1 LKKVLSAIGIA
12 ALAAT
17 AFVATPA
24 QAATK
29 LKIAHIPKLGTIGYF
44 QAAHKGVERACKELK
59 ATCAYKGP
67 TEITAAAQVKE
78 INAAVQG
85 GYNVLIVAANDKDA
99 LVPALKAAMKKKVT
113 VVTYDSD
120 VAQAGRSVF
129 VNQASS
135 EGIGQ
140 ALAKSASDLAGGKGD
155 IAILSTTPDATNQ
168 NVWIDYMKKEL
179 AAKYP
184 DVKVVAT
191 AYGLDKPEE
200 STTETQGLIQKYPT
214 IKAIVAPTSLKF
226 IGMDLISAAQL
237 VNKDVAD
244 FYLDFII
251 DEELKASCVIFA
263 GHEPNVRAIMQ
274 DKRHMVG
281 SDGILTGNRPHPRG
295 YGTFARYL
303 GVYAREEKVLTL
315 HGAIA
320 RMTGRAAKRLGL
332 SDRGFIKKG
341 MKADLVLFDAESV
354 IDRSTYEAPRVV
366 AAGIE
371 MVWISGIAT
380 LKNGQRTQ
388 ATPGVGL
395 RR

>member
-1 LKKVLSAIGIA
+1 MKKVLSAIGIA

-120 VAQAGRSVF
+120 VAEAGRSVF

-140 ALAKSASDLAGGKGD
+140 ALAKSASDLAGGSGD

-214 IKAIVAPTSLKF
+214 IKAIVAPTSVGIVAAAKYVSGSASKGKVFVTGLGLPNDMKTYIKDGSGAQASLWDVENFGYVSVYVANDIRNKKAKTTTGSTFKGGPTDKGLKSRQV
-226 IGMDLISAAQL
+226 IDQVNAAGK
-237 VNKDVAD
+237 V
-244 FYLDFII
+244 
-251 DEELKASCVIFA
+251 
-263 GHEPNVRAIMQ
+263 
-274 DKRHMVG
+274 
-281 SDGILTGNRPHPRG
+281 TGNEIV
-295 YGTFARYL
+295 L
-303 GVYAREEKVLTL
+303 G
-315 HGAIA
+315 
-320 RMTGRAAKRLGL
+320 
-332 SDRGFIKKG
+332 
-341 MKADLVLFDAESV
+341 
-354 IDRSTYEAPRVV
+354 P
-366 AAGIE
+366 
-371 MVWISGIAT
+371 AT
-380 LKNGQRTQ
+380 VFTKDNVDQFNF
-388 ATPGVGL
+388 
-395 RR
+395 

>member
-12 ALAAT
+12 ALVAT
-17 AFVATPA
+17 AFVAAPA

-44 QAAHKGVERACKELK
+44 QAADKGVQRACAELK

-99 LVPALKAAMKKKVT
+99 LVPALKAAMKKGVT

-135 EGIGQ
+135 QGIGQ

-155 IAILSTTPDATNQ
+155 IAILSTTADATNQ
-168 NVWIDYMKKEL
+168 NVWIKYMKEEL

-191 AYGLDKPEE
+191 AYGNDKPED
-200 STTETQGLIQKYPT
+200 STTETQGLIQKNPT
-214 IKAIVAPTSLKF
+214 IKVIVAPTSVGIVAAAKYVS
-226 IGMDLISAAQL
+226 GSASKGKVFVTGLGLPNDMKTYIKDGSGAQASL
-237 VNKDVAD
+237 WDVENFGYVAVQVANS
-244 FYLDFII
+244 IRNG
-251 DEELKASCVIFA
+251 KAKVT
-263 GHEPNVRAIMQ
+263 
-274 DKRHMVG
+274 VG
-281 SDGILTGNRPHPRG
+281 SVIKSGAGDKGLKERTVIQGAVGNELILGPATVFTKDNVDGFN
-295 YGTFARYL
+295 F
-303 GVYAREEKVLTL
+303 
-315 HGAIA
+315 
-320 RMTGRAAKRLGL
+320 
-332 SDRGFIKKG
+332 
-341 MKADLVLFDAESV
+341 
-354 IDRSTYEAPRVV
+354 
-366 AAGIE
+366 
-371 MVWISGIAT
+371 
-380 LKNGQRTQ
+380 
-388 ATPGVGL
+388 
-395 RR
+395 

>member
-1 LKKVLSAIGIA
+1 MKKVLSAIGIA

-17 AFVATPA
+17 AFVAAPA

-85 GYNVLIVAANDKDA
+85 GFNVLIVAANDKDA
-99 LVPALKAAMKKKVT
+99 LVPALRAAQKKKVT

-140 ALAKSASDLAGGKGD
+140 ALAKSAADLAGGSGD

-168 NVWIDYMKKEL
+168 NVWIDFMKKEL

-184 DVKVVAT
+184 NVKVVAT

-214 IKAIVAPTSLKF
+214 IKAIVAPTSVGIVAAAKYVS
-226 IGMDLISAAQL
+226 GSASKGKVFVTGLGLPNDMKTYIKDGSGAQASL
-237 VNKDVAD
+237 WDVENFGYVAVQVANSIVNKKQSVKVGAVIKSGKGDKG
-244 FYLDFII
+244 
-251 DEELKASCVIFA
+251 LKSRTVIKGAVGNEVILGPATVFTKD
-263 GHEPNVRAIMQ
+263 NVDQ
-274 DKRHMVG
+274 F
-281 SDGILTGNRPHPRG
+281 N
-295 YGTFARYL
+295 F
-303 GVYAREEKVLTL
+303 
-315 HGAIA
+315 
-320 RMTGRAAKRLGL
+320 
-332 SDRGFIKKG
+332 
-341 MKADLVLFDAESV
+341 
-354 IDRSTYEAPRVV
+354 
-366 AAGIE
+366 
-371 MVWISGIAT
+371 
-380 LKNGQRTQ
+380 
-388 ATPGVGL
+388 
-395 RR
+395 

>member
-1 LKKVLSAIGIA
+1 LQSQSEGTTLKKVLSAIGIA

-17 AFVATPA
+17 AFVAAPA

-59 ATCAYKGP
+59 ANCAYKGP

-99 LVPALKAAMKKKVT
+99 LVPALKAAQKKRVT

-140 ALAKSASDLAGGKGD
+140 ALAKSASDLAGGSGD

-168 NVWIDYMKKEL
+168 NVWIDFMKKEL

-184 DVKVVAT
+184 NVKVVAT

-214 IKAIVAPTSLKF
+214 PTSVGIVAAAKYVSGSASKGKVFVTGLGLPNDMKTYIKDGSGAQASLWDVENF
-226 IGMDLISAAQL
+226 GYVAVQVANSI
-237 VNKDVAD
+237 VNKKQSVKVGATIKSGKGDKGLKTRTVTKGAVGNE
-244 FYLDFII
+244 II
-251 DEELKASCVIFA
+251 LGPATVFTKD
-263 GHEPNVRAIMQ
+263 NVDQ
-274 DKRHMVG
+274 F
-281 SDGILTGNRPHPRG
+281 N
-295 YGTFARYL
+295 F
-303 GVYAREEKVLTL
+303 
-315 HGAIA
+315 
-320 RMTGRAAKRLGL
+320 
-332 SDRGFIKKG
+332 
-341 MKADLVLFDAESV
+341 
-354 IDRSTYEAPRVV
+354 
-366 AAGIE
+366 
-371 MVWISGIAT
+371 
-380 LKNGQRTQ
+380 
-388 ATPGVGL
+388 
-395 RR
+395 